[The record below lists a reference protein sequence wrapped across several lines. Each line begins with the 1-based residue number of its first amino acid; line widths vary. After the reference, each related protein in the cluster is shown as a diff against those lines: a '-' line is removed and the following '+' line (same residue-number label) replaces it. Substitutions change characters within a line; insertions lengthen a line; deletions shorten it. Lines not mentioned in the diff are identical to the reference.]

1 MMRAV
6 RALFLLVNIMK
17 RIEGFNGEYRFLS
30 NFFPLQVGH
39 IREWDESF
47 KTAEHFYQAEKFRHT
62 NIEYWQKVIDA
73 PTPGKAKKYA
83 REGEDAGHAKPDF
96 MKRKIQWMGYTL
108 SKKFDLSNKIGSN
121 LAIMLMATGEAELV
135 ELNNWG
141 DRFWGRVTGD
151 SGESVGSNHLGALL
165 MKRRTSLNTLF
176 SELCLAEWLTF
187 SPLLRHQFLA
197 DYEKI
202 AFDVLFT
209 AASYKLGIDIPND
222 FRGLQK

>member
-1 MMRAV
+1 MRAV

-141 DRFWGRVTGD
+141 DRFWGKVTD
-151 SGESVGSNHLGALL
+151 ELLESVGANHLGNLL
-165 MKRRTSLNTLF
+165 MKRRETLNAHFSEMCYAKWLSAPTLF
-176 SELCLAEWLTF
+176 RTQFFNDYLKQQFT
-187 SPLLRHQFLA
+187 PLF
-197 DYEKI
+197 ES
-202 AFDVLFT
+202 
-209 AASYKLGIDIPND
+209 ASQQLGIDIPND
-222 FRGLQK
+222 YSGDKQ

>member
-1 MMRAV
+1 
-6 RALFLLVNIMK
+6 MK

-30 NFFPLQVGH
+30 NFYPLQVGH
-39 IREWDESF
+39 IREWDEGF
-47 KTAEHFYQAEKFRHT
+47 RTAEHYYQAEKFRRT
-62 NIEYWQKVIDA
+62 SVEYWQKVIDA
-73 PTPGKAKKYA
+73 PTPGKAKKIA
-83 REGEDAGHAKPDF
+83 AEGVAVANHSPDF
-96 MKRKIQWMGYTL
+96 LRRKIPWMGHTL
-108 SKKFDLSNKIGSN
+108 SKKFDLENKLCPE
-121 LAIMLMATGEAELV
+121 LAIMLMATGDAELI

-141 DRFWGRVTGD
+141 DKFWGRVTDD
-151 SGESVGSNHLGALL
+151 SSESVGSNHLGTLL
-165 MKRRTSLNTLF
+165 MKRRASLNTLF

-209 AASYKLGIDIPND
+209 AASHKLGIDIPND